1 MSKAK
6 QRTVLIV
13 EDQEQLA
20 EAYTTVLSTEYETKT
35 ATSGNEALER
45 IDESVGVV
53 ILDRRMPGMSGDEVL
68 AAFVERGFTAT
79 VAMLTA
85 VEPDVDII
93 EMPFDDYVTKPIDND
108 ELLALVETLFE
119 RREHDERAQQFFS
132 LAAKKKAL
140 EKADKQHKPEYDQLV
155 SRMERLRE
163 RIGTVLDESVS
174 SADSRES
181 PE

>member
-1 MSKAK
+1 MSTAK
-6 QRTVLIV
+6 QQTVLIV

-20 EAYTTVLSTEYETKT
+20 EAYTTVISTEYGTKT
-35 ATSGNEALER
+35 ATSGNEALEKV
-45 IDESVGVV
+45 DESVGVV

-68 AAFVERGFTAT
+68 AALVDRGCTAT

-85 VEPDVDII
+85 VEADVDII

-119 RREHDERAQQFFS
+119 RREYDEQAQQIFR
-132 LAAKKKAL
+132 LGAKKRAL
-140 EKADKQHKPEYDQLV
+140 EKADKQHKPEYDRLV
-155 SRMERLRE
+155 SRIERLRE
-163 RIGTVLDESVS
+163 RIDTVLEESDS
-174 SADSRES
+174 SADPREP